1 MEAISNF
8 IGQING
14 IVWGYPMLIL
24 IVGVGLY
31 LSVGLGFMP
40 WRKLGY
46 GFRMLFSKTEAEG
59 TKGEGEISPFSAL
72 MTALSA
78 TIGTGNIAGVAT
90 AVAVGGPGA
99 LFWMWVTALLGMATK
114 YGEAVCA
121 VKYREVDENGD
132 HVGGPMYFIKN
143 GMGKS
148 WVWLGFLFA
157 IFGAIAAFGI
167 GNTVQTNS
175 IASVLESTYSVP
187 PVVTGVVLAVLV
199 AAVILGGIKRIADVA
214 SRLVPLMAII
224 YVVAALYIIITNMD
238 QVPAAF
244 GEIFGEAFTGTAA
257 AGGFLGMVIKG
268 VARGVFSNEA
278 GLGSAA
284 IAHAAARTDN
294 PVRQGTVA
302 MLGTFIDTI
311 IVCTMTGLIIVMSG
325 LWSGGE
331 LNGAPL
337 TAGAFDGYVSGIGN
351 HVIAICLAVFAFT
364 TVLGWSFYGEK
375 CIEFLLGV
383 KVILAY
389 RLLWIAAAFGGTILS
404 LDFVW
409 LLADTLNAMMA
420 IPNLIALLVLS
431 PIIFSLSKE
440 YFGKK
445 KA

>member
-8 IGQING
+8 IGQVNG

-31 LSVGLGFMP
+31 LSAGLGFMP

-46 GFRMLFSKTEAEG
+46 GFRMLLSKKEAEG
-59 TKGEGEISPFSAL
+59 VKGAGEISPFSAL

-99 LFWMWVTALLGMATK
+99 LFWMWITALVGMATK

-175 IASVLESTYSVP
+175 IASVLEGTYSVP
-187 PVVTGVVLAVLV
+187 PIVTGVVVAVLV

-214 SRLVPLMAII
+214 SRLVPFMAII
-224 YVVAALYIIITNMD
+224 YVVAALVIIILNIGG
-238 QVPAAF
+238 VPAAF
-244 GEIFGEAFTGTAA
+244 GEIFGQAFTGTAA

-294 PVRQGTVA
+294 PVRQGTIA

-311 IVCTMTGLIIVMSG
+311 VVCTMTGLIIVMSG
-325 LWSGGE
+325 LWSGGD

-337 TAGAFDGYVSGIGN
+337 TSGAFDSFVSGVGN
-351 HVIAICLAVFAFT
+351 HVVTICLAVFAFT

-389 RLLWIAAAFGGTILS
+389 RILWIAAAFGGTILS

-431 PIIFSLSKE
+431 PVIFMVSKE
-440 YFGKK
+440 YFAKNK
-445 KA
+445 